1 MKIKDTLNMPNT
13 EFNMKANLGVNEP
26 IWQKEWYEEKIYN
39 KVLEKNKNKKEFYLH
54 DGPPYANGN
63 LHPGHILNKVL
74 KDIIIRSKN
83 MNGYYAP
90 IIFGWDTHGL
100 PIENAMLKQLKKNF
114 DDFDDVILRK
124 NCQKYA
130 LEQVAIQKEQFFNI
144 GLLSDQNKDYLTL
157 YKDYEKGQI
166 NIFKSMVEKNL
177 IYKGLKPVYWSWSSQ
192 SALAEAEVEY
202 IDKRSP
208 AIYVPFSIDDAKYN
222 NVEIVIWTTTPWT
235 LPANMGVAVGKD
247 FVYQIINVDGRKFLI
262 AKDLIEN
269 FVKELEITEYNLE
282 SEVLG
287 KDLENIKVINPINNQ
302 QFLIMLGDHVTTDS
316 GTGCV
321 HTAPGHGED
330 DFIVGKNYGLEIFS
344 IVDEKGILNEK
355 AGNYQGIFYEDA
367 NKEITKF
374 LEENN
379 KLLKLSFIKHSYPHD
394 WRTKKPIIFRTTP
407 QWFANLEPI
416 KKELLEEID
425 NVKFINE
432 WGKIRLR
439 NMIEKRNEW
448 CISRQRK
455 WGVPIP
461 IFYTE
466 NKEPIIDLELIDHVA
481 NLFSQ
486 HGSDIWF
493 EKEAKDLLPEN
504 YKHQDSPNNIFY
516 KETDI
521 MDVWFDSGS
530 SHLSVLEHEYGIKQA
545 DLYLEGSDQYRG
557 WFNSSLITSVASKGV
572 APYKSLLSHGFVVDG
587 KGNKMSKSLGNTID
601 PQKIIKKRGADIV
614 RLWVANTDYQSDIS
628 LSEEILDQISEMYR
642 KFRNTLRFM
651 LGIVSDFNQEELV
664 PFEQLEEVDKFM
676 LMKLEKI
683 NNNVK
688 NNYEKYEFKKIL
700 DEINNYIINE
710 MSSFYLDFIKD
721 IVYINRKDDLRRK
734 QIQTVLYFHLDYLL
748 KLMAPILPHT
758 TYEAYRIFKD
768 ENIILTDFNESF
780 IKFNQELYDKFE
792 TFLKIRDAI
801 NKEIENKRA
810 EKIIGKSFNAKI
822 IFNPKEEY
830 QNLINSINELDV
842 LCIVSKFEIDT
853 NSSSGVDTIFGNIK
867 VEKYDEIECQ
877 RCRKFFENSEI
888 VKYELVEEIVDCCQK
903 CYEIIKEFNENN

>member
-13 EFNMKANLGVNEP
+13 DFNMKANLGVNEP
-26 IWQKEWYEEKIYN
+26 IWQQEWYEQDIYK

-63 LHPGHILNKVL
+63 LHPGHMLNKVL

-114 DDFDDVILRK
+114 DEFDDVILRK
-124 NCQKYA
+124 NCEKYA
-130 LEQVAIQKEQFFNI
+130 LEQVNIQKEQFFNI
-144 GLLSDQNKDYLTL
+144 GLLSNKNKDYLTL

-166 NIFKSMVEKNL
+166 NIFKSMVEKNI

-202 IDKRSP
+202 IEKKSP
-208 AIYVPFSIDDAKYN
+208 AIYVPFLINHPDFQ

-235 LPANMGVAVGKD
+235 LPANMGVSVGSD
-247 FVYQIINVDGRKFLI
+247 FIYQIINVNNRKLLI
-262 AKDLIEN
+262 AKDLVETFLNDIE
-269 FVKELEITEYNLE
+269 VTEYSVE
-282 SEVLG
+282 KEIKGSE
-287 KDLENIKVINPINNQ
+287 LENISVINPINEKE
-302 QFLIMLGDHVTTDS
+302 FIIMLGDHVTIDS

-330 DFIVGKNYGLEIFS
+330 DFIVGKKYNLDIFS
-344 IVDEKGILNEK
+344 IVDEKGYLNEN

-367 NKEITKF
+367 NKEITQF
-374 LEENN
+374 LEKNN

-394 WRTKKPIIFRTTP
+394 WRTKKPIIFRATP

-416 KKELLEEID
+416 KSDLLSAID
-425 NVKFINE
+425 NVHFVNE
-432 WGKIRLR
+432 WGKVRLK

-466 NKEPIIDLELIDHVA
+466 KKEPIMDLELINHVA
-481 NLFSQ
+481 NLFEQ
-486 HGSDIWF
+486 FGSDVWF
-493 EKEAKDLLPEN
+493 EKEVKDLLPKD
-504 YKHQDSPNNIFY
+504 YKHPDSPNNIFY

-530 SHLSVLEHEYGIKQA
+530 SHLSVLEKEYGIKQA

-557 WFNSSLITSVASKGV
+557 WFNSSLITSVASKGM
-572 APYKSLLSHGFVVDG
+572 APYKALLSHGFVVDG

-601 PQKIIKKRGADIV
+601 PQKIIKKRGADIL

-628 LSEEILDQISEMYR
+628 LSEDILDQISEMYR

-651 LGIVSDFNQEELV
+651 LGNVSDFSKEEIV
-664 PFEQLEEVDKFM
+664 EFEKLEDVDKFM

-683 NNNVK
+683 NQNVK
-688 NNYEKYEFKKIL
+688 EYYEKYEFKKIV

-710 MSSFYLDFIKD
+710 LSSFYLDFIKD
-721 IVYINRKDDLRRK
+721 IVYINKKYDFRRK
-734 QIQTVLYFHLDYLL
+734 QIQTVLYIHLDYIL

-758 TYEAYRIFKD
+758 TYEAYNVFKN
-768 ENIILTDFNESF
+768 ENIMLTDFN
-780 IKFNQELYDKFE
+780 QEMIEIDENLCKKFE
-792 TFLKIRDAI
+792 EFLKIRDVI

-822 IFNPKEEY
+822 SFNPKNEY
-830 QNLINSINELDV
+830 KDLIESINDLDV
-842 LCIVSKFEIDT
+842 LCIVSKFEISEQND
-853 NSSSGVDTIFGNIK
+853 GEDTIYGNIK

-877 RCRKFFENSEI
+877 RCRKFFKE
-888 VKYELVEEIVDCCQK
+888 EEILNYQIEDEKVSCCHK
-903 CYEIIKEFNENN
+903 CYEIIKEFDENN